1 MELLIIDPDPEH
13 TDEVCAELLRDLAD
27 LPPNVLRAREGE
39 QRAIADHTSE
49 HIQKGDPITIGSI
62 VISLVAS
69 GALTAALS
77 KGGFLSKL
85 ATVLERYLTRTTK
98 MKLVT
103 KDGREVTI
111 EGPSTKIETILRDA
125 LQRDSDS

>member
-1 MELLIIDPDPEH
+1 MELIIIDPDPEN
-13 TDEVCAELLRDLAD
+13 TDKVCAEILADFAD
-27 LPPNVLRAREGE
+27 LPPNVLQAREGE
-39 QRAIADHTSE
+39 QRAIANHTPGNVR
-49 HIQKGDPITIGSI
+49 KGDPITIGSI

-69 GALTAALS
+69 GAITAALS

-85 ATVLERYLTRTTK
+85 ATVLERYVTRTSK

-111 EGPSTKIETILRDA
+111 EGPSAKIETILRDA
-125 LQRDSDS
+125 LQRDGKS